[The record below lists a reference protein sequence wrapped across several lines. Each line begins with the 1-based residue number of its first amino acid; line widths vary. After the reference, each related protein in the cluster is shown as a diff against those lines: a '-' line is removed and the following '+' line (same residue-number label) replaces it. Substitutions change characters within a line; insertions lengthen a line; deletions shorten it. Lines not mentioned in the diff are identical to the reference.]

1 MNRDDVQDLQ
11 EAIAVLRMSLD
22 HWTGSDRLSPI
33 VDTAVR
39 EILKHLGKP
48 PDITHRHLSLSDQT
62 EVHVLYFSQAVDEEL
77 VVEGI
82 LTPLQHVSGPLSPQ
96 CITVGALKA
105 VSTLRDALKAL
116 LANQAVIGAT
126 GWRQWWAVDVSSP
139 PQRSVQ
145 EPSNAQVIHGPH
157 TGFVE
162 HWGVNAVLIRNLLR
176 TPFLRMEELHLG
188 FWTQSTVIIFSIE
201 GLTPAALVRWARLRL
216 RQVSMRGLVDSS
228 RLAMALGGPIGIPT
242 LQYTERPD
250 QMVAALLQRRV
261 AIMLDGSPTVLL
273 APARLP
279 DLLNH
284 PGDYYQLPLTGTF
297 TRWLRYGAIAIAT
310 TLPAVYVAA
319 LTVNPSF
326 IPLTL
331 YLTTIRTRLAIPF
344 PVLIET
350 VIMLAAVDLVQEA
363 GLVMPGALG
372 QTVTIFG
379 TLILGDAA
387 IKAGLVA
394 APTLI
399 TVTLA
404 VLGQFLI
411 PDANLANVVRLV
423 RYALLPLAAVFGLIG
438 IVSGWLMLMAL
449 GTRQRSAGSPYFSP
463 LAPWRPGGWR
473 DTLMRWPNDR
483 RKRAKNTA

>member
-33 VDTAVR
+33 VDTAAMQ
-39 EILKHLGKP
+39 ILERLGKP
-48 PDITHRHLSLSDQT
+48 PDITHRHLPLSDQMD
-62 EVHVLYFSQAVDEEL
+62 VHVLHFSQSVDEEL

-82 LTPLQHVSGPLSPQ
+82 LTPLLHVSGELSPQ
-96 CITVGALKA
+96 LITVGAVKA
-105 VSTLRDALKAL
+105 VSTLHDALKAL
-116 LANQAVIGAT
+116 LANQALIGAT
-126 GWRQWWAVDVSSP
+126 GWRQWWAADVSSP

-162 HWGVNAVLIRNLLR
+162 QWGVNAVLIRNLLR

-216 RQVSMRGLVDSS
+216 RQVAMRGLVDSS
-228 RLAMALGGPIGIPT
+228 RLAMALGGPVGIPT

-250 QMVAALLQRRV
+250 QVAAALLQRRV
-261 AIMLDGSPTVLL
+261 AIMLDGSPSVLL

-297 TRWLRYGAIAIAT
+297 TRWLRYGAVAIAT

-423 RYALLPLAAVFGLIG
+423 RYVLLPLAAVFGLVG
-438 IVSGWLMLMAL
+438 IVSGWLMLMAW
-449 GTRQRSAGSPYFSP
+449 GTRQRSAGSPYLSP

-473 DTLMRWPNDR
+473 DTLMRWPNQG
-483 RKRAKNTA
+483 RKRAKSTA